1 MNELQAEGVIT
12 GPLGSEDATGWIS
25 NPVITGKKWDS
36 SKIRVNLDLRDMES
50 AVKPSHFPM
59 PTAEDLR
66 YKFADSDRFSSI
78 DMNHAFHQLPLDE
91 ESQKLFVFWTP

>member
-1 MNELQAEGVIT
+1 MERLKAHLNELQAEGVIS

-50 AVKPSHFPM
+50 AVKSSHFPT
-59 PTAEDLR
+59 PTADDL
-66 YKFADSDRFSSI
+66 
-78 DMNHAFHQLPLDE
+78 
-91 ESQKLFVFWTP
+91 